1 MKRETGWEVIG
12 TALAV
17 AVSVLMVALLSGCRA
32 DGTERLRRELEKA
45 VEGVDARVGIA
56 VLSPS
61 GESAAVNGGEDFPM
75 MSVFKL
81 HQALAVCDRLHG
93 SGRSLN
99 ETVDIKAEDMAI
111 ETYSPLKDRYPN
123 GGISLSVAELTEYT
137 LKKSDNIACDI
148 LFDRIVSPE
157 ENDAFI
163 REKAGIDGMKIRYN
177 EAEMQAD
184 PMRAYENSTTPT
196 AAVRLLERLWKN
208 EILPEEQTAFIK
220 KLMIECETG
229 AAKLPAPAVRNG
241 SPAPSGRSSA
251 PQPAA
256 PESRGV
262 AAGDD
267 HRRQKE
273 QRNLINRLQKESET
287 LLAQIDDTEAEL
299 KRLHAEWA
307 REECY
312 SDPQKSAA
320 VAEAVRAAEAEQ
332 ERLTARWEAV
342 EEELAAA
349 RKG

>member
-32 DGTERLRRELEKA
+32 DGTETLRRELEKA

-93 SGRSLN
+93 NGRSLN
-99 ETVDIKAEDMAI
+99 ETIVDIKAEDMAL

-123 GGISLSVAELTEYT
+123 GGITLSVAELTEYT

-157 ENDAFI
+157 ETDAFI
-163 REKAGIDGMKIRYN
+163 REKAGIDGVKIRYN

-220 KLMIECETG
+220 KLMIECET
-229 AAKLPAPAVRNG
+229 AADKLPAP
-241 SPAPSGRSSA
+241 
-251 PQPAA
+251 
-256 PESRGV
+256 
-262 AAGDD
+262 
-267 HRRQKE
+267 
-273 QRNLINRLQKESET
+273 LKESGAVIGHKTGSGYRLPDGRLSACNDIGFVT
-287 LLAQIDDTEAEL
+287 LPDGRTYFIAVFIKDSALTDAEND
-299 KRLHAEWA
+299 RLIADISA
-307 REECY
+307 IAYRFFV
-312 SDPQKSAA
+312 SQNGKTAGSAA
-320 VAEAVRAAEAEQ
+320 ETDA
-332 ERLTARWEAV
+332 T
-342 EEELAAA
+342 AA
-349 RKG
+349 R

>member
-32 DGTERLRRELEKA
+32 DGTETLRRELEKA

-99 ETVDIKAEDMAI
+99 ETVDIKAEDMAL

-123 GGISLSVAELTEYT
+123 GGITLSVAELTEYT

-157 ENDAFI
+157 ETDAFI
-163 REKAGIDGMKIRYN
+163 REKAGVDGVKIRYN

-184 PMRAYENSTTPT
+184 PMRAYENSSTPT

-229 AAKLPAPAVRNG
+229 AAKLTAPLKESGAVI
-241 SPAPSGRSSA
+241 
-251 PQPAA
+251 
-256 PESRGV
+256 
-262 AAGDD
+262 GDD

-312 SDPQKSAA
+312 SNPQKSAA

>member
-32 DGTERLRRELEKA
+32 DGSEKLRRELEKA

-99 ETVDIKAEDMAI
+99 ETVAVKAEDMAL

-123 GGISLSVAELTEYT
+123 GGITLSVAELTEYT

-157 ENDAFI
+157 ETDTFI
-163 REKAGIDGMKIRYN
+163 REKAGIDGVKIRYN

-208 EILPEEQTAFIK
+208 EILPE
-220 KLMIECETG
+220 
-229 AAKLPAPAVRNG
+229 
-241 SPAPSGRSSA
+241 
-251 PQPAA
+251 
-256 PESRGV
+256 
-262 AAGDD
+262 
-267 HRRQKE
+267 
-273 QRNLINRLQKESET
+273 
-287 LLAQIDDTEAEL
+287 
-299 KRLHAEWA
+299 
-307 REECY
+307 
-312 SDPQKSAA
+312 
-320 VAEAVRAAEAEQ
+320 
-332 ERLTARWEAV
+332 
-342 EEELAAA
+342 
-349 RKG
+349 

>member
-32 DGTERLRRELEKA
+32 DGSEKLRRELEKA
-45 VEGVDARVGIA
+45 VEGIDARVGIA

-61 GESAAVNGGEDFPM
+61 GESAAVNSGEDFPM

-99 ETVDIKAEDMAI
+99 ETVVDIKAEDMAL

-123 GGISLSVAELTEYT
+123 GGITLSVAELTEYT

-148 LFDRIVSPE
+148 LFNRIVSPE
-157 ENDAFI
+157 ETDAFI
-163 REKAGIDGMKIRYN
+163 REKAGIDGVKIRYN
-177 EAEMQAD
+177 EAEMQTD
-184 PMRAYENSTTPT
+184 PMRAYENSSTPT

-229 AAKLPAPAVRNG
+229 AAKLPAPLKESGAVIGHKTG
-241 SPAPSGRSSA
+241 SGYRLPDGRLSA
-251 PQPAA
+251 CNDIGFVTLPDGRTYFIAVFIKDSA
-256 PESRGV
+256 LTDAENDRLITDISAIAYRFFVSEGDEAV
-262 AAGDD
+262 AGD
-267 HRRQKE
+267 
-273 QRNLINRLQKESET
+273 
-287 LLAQIDDTEAEL
+287 EAGSL
-299 KRLHAEWA
+299 
-307 REECY
+307 
-312 SDPQKSAA
+312 
-320 VAEAVRAAEAEQ
+320 
-332 ERLTARWEAV
+332 
-342 EEELAAA
+342 
-349 RKG
+349 

>member
-32 DGTERLRRELEKA
+32 DGTENLRRELEKA

-93 SGRSLN
+93 NGRSLN
-99 ETVDIKAEDMAI
+99 ETVVDIKAEDMAL

-123 GGISLSVAELTEYT
+123 GGITLSVAELTEYT

-157 ENDAFI
+157 ETDAFI
-163 REKAGIDGMKIRYN
+163 REKAGIDGVKIRYN

-229 AAKLPAPAVRNG
+229 AAKLPAP
-241 SPAPSGRSSA
+241 
-251 PQPAA
+251 
-256 PESRGV
+256 
-262 AAGDD
+262 
-267 HRRQKE
+267 
-273 QRNLINRLQKESET
+273 LKESGAVIGHKTGSGYRLPDGRLTSCNDIGFVT
-287 LLAQIDDTEAEL
+287 LPDGRTYFIAVFIKDSALTDAEND
-299 KRLHAEWA
+299 RLIADISA
-307 REECY
+307 IAYRFFV
-312 SDPQKSAA
+312 SQNGKTAGSAA
-320 VAEAVRAAEAEQ
+320 ETDA
-332 ERLTARWEAV
+332 T
-342 EEELAAA
+342 AA
-349 RKG
+349 R

>member
-12 TALAV
+12 TAVAV
-17 AVSVLMVALLSGCRA
+17 VVSVLMVALLSGCRA
-32 DGTERLRRELEKA
+32 DGTENLRRELEKA

-99 ETVDIKAEDMAI
+99 EAVAVKAEDMVP

-123 GGISLSVAELTEYT
+123 GGITLSVAELTEYT

-157 ENDAFI
+157 ETDAFI
-163 REKAGIDGMKIRYN
+163 REKAGIDGVKIRYN

-184 PMRAYENSTTPT
+184 PMRAYENSSTPT

-229 AAKLPAPAVRNG
+229 AAKLPALLKESGAVIGHKTG
-241 SPAPSGRSSA
+241 SGYRPPDGRLSA
-251 PQPAA
+251 CNDIGFVTLPGGPTYFIAVFIKDSA
-256 PESRGV
+256 LTDTENDRLIADISAIAYRFFVSESDEAV
-262 AAGDD
+262 AGD
-267 HRRQKE
+267 
-273 QRNLINRLQKESET
+273 ESGS
-287 LLAQIDDTEAEL
+287 L
-299 KRLHAEWA
+299 
-307 REECY
+307 
-312 SDPQKSAA
+312 
-320 VAEAVRAAEAEQ
+320 
-332 ERLTARWEAV
+332 
-342 EEELAAA
+342 
-349 RKG
+349 

>member
-17 AVSVLMVALLSGCRA
+17 AVSVLMVALMSGCRA
-32 DGTERLRRELEKA
+32 DGTENLRRDLEKA

-99 ETVDIKAEDMAI
+99 ETVDIKAEDMAL

-123 GGISLSVAELTEYT
+123 GGITLSVAELTEYT

-157 ENDAFI
+157 ETDAFI
-163 REKAGIDGMKIRYN
+163 REKAGIDGVKIRYN

-184 PMRAYENSTTPT
+184 PMRAYENSSTPT

-229 AAKLPAPAVRNG
+229 AAKLPAP
-241 SPAPSGRSSA
+241 
-251 PQPAA
+251 
-256 PESRGV
+256 
-262 AAGDD
+262 
-267 HRRQKE
+267 
-273 QRNLINRLQKESET
+273 LKESGAVIGHKTGSGYRLPDGRLTSCNDIGFVT
-287 LLAQIDDTEAEL
+287 LPDGRTYFIAVFIKDSALPDAEND
-299 KRLHAEWA
+299 RLIADISA
-307 REECY
+307 IAYRFFV
-312 SDPQKSAA
+312 SQNNKTAGSAA
-320 VAEAVRAAEAEQ
+320 ETDA
-332 ERLTARWEAV
+332 T
-342 EEELAAA
+342 AA
-349 RKG
+349 R

>member
-1 MKRETGWEVIG
+1 M
-12 TALAV
+12 
-17 AVSVLMVALLSGCRA
+17 SVLMVALLSGCRA
-32 DGTERLRRELEKA
+32 DGTENLRRDLEKA

-81 HQALAVCDRLHG
+81 HQALAVCDRLHDN
-93 SGRSLN
+93 GRSLN
-99 ETVDIKAEDMAI
+99 ETVDIKAEDMAL

-123 GGISLSVAELTEYT
+123 GGITLSVAELTEYT

-157 ENDAFI
+157 ETDAFI
-163 REKAGIDGMKIRYN
+163 CEKAGIDGVKIRYN

-196 AAVRLLERLWKN
+196 EAVRLTERLWKN
-208 EILPEEQTAFIK
+208 EILPEEQTVFIK

-229 AAKLPAPAVRNG
+229 ADTPAPAVRNA
-241 SPAPSGRSSA
+241 SPALSGRSSA

-256 PESRGV
+256 PESRGT

-312 SDPQKSAA
+312 SNPQKSAA

>member
-32 DGTERLRRELEKA
+32 DGTERLRRDLEKA

-93 SGRSLN
+93 NDRSLN
-99 ETVDIKAEDMAI
+99 ETVVDIKAEDMAL

-123 GGISLSVAELTEYT
+123 GGITLSVAELTEYT

-157 ENDAFI
+157 ETDAFI
-163 REKAGIDGMKIRYN
+163 REKAGIDGVKIRYN

-196 AAVRLLERLWKN
+196 AAVRLTERLWKN

-229 AAKLPAPAVRNG
+229 AAKLPAP
-241 SPAPSGRSSA
+241 
-251 PQPAA
+251 
-256 PESRGV
+256 
-262 AAGDD
+262 
-267 HRRQKE
+267 
-273 QRNLINRLQKESET
+273 LKESGAVIGHKTGSGYRLPDGRLSACNDIGFVT
-287 LLAQIDDTEAEL
+287 LPDGRTYFIAVFIKDSALPDAEND
-299 KRLHAEWA
+299 RLIADISA
-307 REECY
+307 IAYRFFV
-312 SDPQKSAA
+312 SQNGKTAGSAA
-320 VAEAVRAAEAEQ
+320 
-332 ERLTARWEAV
+332 